1 MKKIRR
7 NKNLNYRAK
16 IKAGKVSKK
25 VMVSIK
31 KNRKMKK
38 SVAECE
44 KLYCDLFDEQ
54 AKFELDVAVKE
65 EEKKLKA
72 VQ

>member
-1 MKKIRR
+1 
-7 NKNLNYRAK
+7 
-16 IKAGKVSKK
+16 
-25 VMVSIK
+25 
-31 KNRKMKK
+31 MKK